1 MGNSFWEMGEGPN
14 QWAAALRWL
23 CFSDNTLP
31 LAVREAN
38 RVLRQLS
45 MGGFPAVQAACTTAF
60 EVMLQAADLPF
71 STFDQLCDDQLIC
84 ESTLLQHRA
93 WAG

>member
-1 MGNSFWEMGEGPN
+1 MGNSFWEMAEGPN
-14 QWAAALRWL
+14 QWAATLRWL
-23 CFSDNTLP
+23 CFSDNTLR

-60 EVMLQAADLPF
+60 EVMLRVAGY
-71 STFDQLCDDQLIC
+71 
-84 ESTLLQHRA
+84 LLVP
-93 WAG
+93 